1 MGQIMSVANLG
12 KNCFRPKV
20 RVIVSSEGEVTIA
33 GNRDGLRWIA
43 RLFLVLWHNPDEG
56 HIHLQNEGDILTH
69 DSNQCVIQCMMID
82 DDFETSTPIMGKCKY
97 HFFKMLLV
105 MSILLLVVSVVLVI
119 IYIILM

>member
-1 MGQIMSVANLG
+1 MSAADFE

-56 HIHLQNEGDILTH
+56 HIHLQNEGDILTR
-69 DSNQCVIQCMMID
+69 DSNQCVIQCLMMD
-82 DDFETSTPIMGKCKY
+82 DDFETSTPIIGKFRY
-97 HFFKMLLV
+97 YFFKMLLV
-105 MSILLLVVSVVLVI
+105 VSALLLAVSVVFVI
-119 IYIILM
+119 CIILM